1 MNKLLEAIEL
11 SHEIEEAVQ
20 EYDWDKVSN
29 LDEIRQRAIISY
41 YGEEKNIDGEL
52 TEQLK
57 QINDN
62 IVNRMMAIQ
71 KETRSLQVQHK
82 HGQKASKAYSDNQF

>member
-1 MNKLLEAIEL
+1 MSKLSETIQFSDDIEPV
-11 SHEIEEAVQ
+11 VQ

-57 QINDN
+57 QINDS
-62 IVNRMMAIQ
+62 ILI
-71 KETRSLQVQHK
+71 EW
-82 HGQKASKAYSDNQF
+82 

>member
-1 MNKLLEAIEL
+1 MSKLSDTIQFSDDIEPV
-11 SHEIEEAVQ
+11 VQ

-57 QINDN
+57 QINDS
-62 IVNRMMAIQ
+62 ILI
-71 KETRSLQVQHK
+71 EW
-82 HGQKASKAYSDNQF
+82 

>member
-1 MNKLLEAIEL
+1 MNKLLQAIQL

-62 IVNRMMAIQ
+62 ILNRMMVIQ
-71 KETRSLQVQHK
+71 NETRSQQLQHK
-82 HGQKASKAYSDNQF
+82 HGQKASKAYRDIQS